1 VLSIRDVF
9 RGVATSGGS
18 RCEPLH
24 FSFWGGTAVH
34 PNLRDRVAYVAATCF
49 AFVLYLIAPLTS
61 AAQQH
66 PAPSIPE
73 LKSRAE
79 SGDFSAQA
87 QLSQFLLDK
96 DPSVLGYD
104 SALSWL
110 RDSASRN
117 NFHSQF
123 LLGYLYEH
131 GQGVPHDCAQAARY
145 YEAAAVQG
153 HHASQNNLAG
163 LYQHGLGV
171 RRNFSKA
178 FELYLAAARQNDPV
192 AQSNLAA
199 MYYDGQGTPRNFTE
213 AARWFRAAADS
224 GDPVGQ
230 HDLGVLYYKGQG
242 VPLDYGVAAHWVAL
256 SARQGHPYAA
266 SDLAYLYE
274 NGQGVPLDYAAA
286 YTWYSRAAASGDA
299 RAGAHL
305 KSLSQIMSRKQLD
318 EANSLVSSQTTQA
331 YSHYASPPPPSLALL
346 PNP

>member
-1 VLSIRDVF
+1 MHR
-9 RGVATSGGS
+9 
-18 RCEPLH
+18 
-24 FSFWGGTAVH
+24 
-34 PNLRDRVAYVAATCF
+34 NLRHPHSPAAASCF
-49 AFVLYLIAPLTS
+49 AFVFCLVAPLTFV
-61 AAQQH
+61 AQQ
-66 PAPSIPE
+66 PTASSIFE

-79 SGDFSAQA
+79 SGDFSAQN

-96 DPSVLGYD
+96 DPSVPGYD

-110 RDSASRN
+110 RRNVSQN

-131 GQGVPHDCAQAARY
+131 GHGVPRDYAQAARC

-199 MYYDGQGTPRNFTE
+199 MYYDGHGTPRNFSE
-213 AARWFRAAADS
+213 AAHWFRLAADT

-242 VPLDYGVAAHWVAL
+242 VPLDYNVAAHWVIL
-256 SARQGHPYAA
+256 SAQQGHPYAA
-266 SDLAYLYE
+266 SDLAFLYE
-274 NGQGVPLDYAAA
+274 NGKGVPLDYIAA
-286 YTWYSRAAASGDA
+286 YAWYSRAAASGDA
-299 RAGAHL
+299 RASVHL

-318 EANSLVSSQTTQA
+318 EANLLVPSQTSQPWPH
-331 YSHYASPPPPSLALL
+331 SASSPSLSLL